1 MMKRGHSRNGH
12 PAARFFA
19 GIQAPGARFTRT
31 TAWGATSDGKKAR
44 KTSVLRLDDRKMLDA
59 SLPTLPPTIGEGSER
74 QGRVQPWIEN
84 EKKGGRV
91 SLPPS
96 TLEFVL
102 GERLSFTDHNLLPPI
117 QCTNVRPR
125 NKMLTEKHAI
135 TLLNLGKT
143 IKQKNT
149 VL

>member
-31 TAWGATSDGKKAR
+31 TAWGATSGGKQAR

-74 QGRVQPWIEN
+74 QGRVQPWIEM
-84 EKKGGRV
+84 KKKRGQGLSPAKHVGVCTRGKVYHLPIKTSSHPYSVRV
-91 SLPPS
+91 S
-96 TLEFVL
+96 V
-102 GERLSFTDHNLLPPI
+102 
-117 QCTNVRPR
+117 
-125 NKMLTEKHAI
+125 
-135 TLLNLGKT
+135 
-143 IKQKNT
+143 
-149 VL
+149 